1 MGGKKEPT
9 PSLCPA
15 VSVSLLGKREGGGE
29 TWPGIPKE
37 KQDNRNPKFSVSPA
51 AVPFFKKKRENK
63 TPNPLT
69 HVMRNATTS
78 LSHPV

>member
-37 KQDNRNPKFSVSPA
+37 KQNNRNPKFSMLPT
-51 AVPFFKKKRENK
+51 AVPFFKKKKRK
-63 TPNPLT
+63 IKPQP
-69 HVMRNATTS
+69 
-78 LSHPV
+78 P

>member
-1 MGGKKEPT
+1 MGGKKVPT

-37 KQDNRNPKFSVSPA
+37 KQNNRNPKFSVSPT
-51 AVPFFKKKRENK
+51 AVPLFKKKKENK

-69 HVMRNATTS
+69 PVMRNATAS
-78 LSHPV
+78 LLHPV

>member
-37 KQDNRNPKFSVSPA
+37 KQNNRNPKFSVPL
-51 AVPFFKKKRENK
+51 FKKKKENK

-69 HVMRNATTS
+69 PVMRNATAS
-78 LSHPV
+78 LLHPV